1 MRMSVLSLDD
11 VVALNALIVTAVGLS
26 FALAGRKERGRT
38 FLDLRRSKAKQGEG
52 KVQVIRHQPSYG
64 EDALARLDEREH
76 DHSLPPPRR
85 LHVAGTVSVVGDSVV
100 GDSVE
105 QSTSAKSHQVGLKQ
119 AESAP
124 VAVRELNIFFNWNGH
139 TWEAFEVLGVPAGA
153 PREAVVAAF
162 HLSRAKHPDSTPFF
176 QAAADAILKSRR

>member
-1 MRMSVLSLDD
+1 MHMSVLSLDD

-38 FLDLRRSKAKQGEG
+38 FLDLRRSKAIKGEG

-85 LHVAGTVSVVGDSVV
+85 LHVAGTVSVVGDSV
-100 GDSVE
+100 E
-105 QSTSAKSHQVGLKQ
+105 ESTSAKSHQVGLKQ

-124 VAVRELNIFFNWNGH
+124 VAVRELNIFFHWNGH

-176 QAAADAILKSRR
+176 QAATDAILKTRR